1 MSEES
6 KAPEFSPV
14 QQPTK
19 FTAVPQVDVEGQTA
33 QIEYRAPIQAG
44 AQNGGPGAAIQG
56 VQGNIP
62 GIIQYTAG
70 VGDMANAAK
79 TSCAGCKWFDVRAWR
94 QFVAEATGPLS
105 SAESRQTIQ
114 TMRSRI
120 MMAGYGYE
128 DNQGEVDIEQTL
140 MAHGICRPL
149 SDWVEGSV
157 GRDPVFLPVVPW
169 REATCPNTCHA
180 GPHTLNVVTP
190 AEPFGLFKP
199 KDLEAKQI
207 GANRYDNLLRAAQ
220 SVKLK

>member
-1 MSEES
+1 MSIE
-6 KAPEFSPV
+6 KPPDLKIT
-14 QQPTK
+14 QQSTT
-19 FTAVPQVDVEGQTA
+19 FTAQPQTDVEGQTA
-33 QIEYRAPIQAG
+33 KISYRAPIQVG
-44 AQNGGPGAAIQG
+44 AQNGGAGAAISG

-62 GIIQYTAG
+62 GVIEYTAG
-70 VGDMANAAK
+70 VGDMANAAR
-79 TSCAGCKWFDVRAWR
+79 TACAACAHFDVRAWR
-94 QFVAEATGPLS
+94 QFVSAATGPAS
-105 SAESRQTIQ
+105 SAESRQTIN

-120 MMAGYGYE
+120 MMAGFGYE
-128 DNQGEVDIEQTL
+128 DNNGEVDIERTL

-157 GRDPVFLPVVPW
+157 GRDPVFWPVVPW

-180 GPHTLNVVTP
+180 GPHTLQVVTP
-190 AEPFGLFKP
+190 AEPFGLYKP